1 MKQNEIEALAREWE
15 SAKAAEAKAVAIR
28 RAIEDELTELL
39 ALPKDLDGSK
49 NENVGQYKIKV
60 TGRLDRKIN
69 SDKLQELA
77 QEAGL
82 SDHLGSLFRWKPEIN
97 MTAWKAAHESI
108 TAPLLDAITTTAGR
122 PSYAITR
129 KD

>member
-1 MKQNEIEALAREWE
+1 MNDLEKLASDWE
-15 SAKAAEAKAVAIR
+15 EAKAFEAQAIAR
-28 RAIEDELTELL
+28 RREIEDQLTKAL
-39 ALPKDLDGSK
+39 AIPKDLEGTK
-49 NENVGQYKIKV
+49 NEDVGQYKIKIV
-60 TGRLDRKIN
+60 GRLDRKIN
-69 SDKLQELA
+69 ADKLQELA
-77 QEAGL
+77 QESGL
-82 SDHLGSLFRWKPEIN
+82 TEHLGSLFRWKPEIN

>member
-1 MKQNEIEALAREWE
+1 MKQNEIEELAREWE

-108 TAPLLDAITTTAGR
+108 TAPLLGAITTTAGR

>member
-1 MKQNEIEALAREWE
+1 MNQNQIEELAQEWE

-28 RAIEDELTELL
+28 RAIEDKLTELL

>member
-1 MKQNEIEALAREWE
+1 MKKNKIEELAREWE

-49 NENVGQYKIKV
+49 NEDVGQYKIKV

-82 SDHLGSLFRWKPEIN
+82 SDHLGSLFRWKPEVN
-97 MTAWKAAHESI
+97 MTAWKAAHVSI

>member
-1 MKQNEIEALAREWE
+1 MNQIEELAKEWE
-15 SAKAAEAKAVAIR
+15 SAKSAEAKAVAIR

-69 SDKLQELA
+69 SDRLQELA

>member
-1 MKQNEIEALAREWE
+1 MNQQIEELAREWE
-15 SAKAAEAKAVAIR
+15 SAKSAEAKAVAIR

-97 MTAWKAAHESI
+97 MTAWKDAHESI

>member
-1 MKQNEIEALAREWE
+1 MKQQIEELASEWE

-69 SDKLQELA
+69 SDRLQELA

-108 TAPLLDAITTTAGR
+108 TAPLLEAITTTAGR

>member
-1 MKQNEIEALAREWE
+1 MNQQIEELAREWE

-28 RAIEDELTELL
+28 RAIEDKLTELL

>member
-1 MKQNEIEALAREWE
+1 MKQQIEELASEWE

-69 SDKLQELA
+69 SDRLQELA

>member
-1 MKQNEIEALAREWE
+1 MTNLERLAQDWE
-15 SAKAAEAKAVAIR
+15 EAKAFEAQAIAR
-28 RAIEDELTELL
+28 RREIEDQLTKAL
-39 ALPKDLDGSK
+39 AIPKDLEGTK
-49 NENVGQYKIKV
+49 NEDVGQYKIKIV
-60 TGRLDRKIN
+60 GRLDRKVN
-69 SDKLQELA
+69 ADKLQELA
-77 QEAGL
+77 QESGL
-82 SDHLGSLFRWKPEIN
+82 TEHLGSLFRWKPEIN

>member
-1 MKQNEIEALAREWE
+1 MNQIEELAREWE

>member
-1 MKQNEIEALAREWE
+1 MKQQIEELAREWE

-82 SDHLGSLFRWKPEIN
+82 SEHLGSLFRWKPEIN
-97 MTAWKAAHESI
+97 MTAWKAAHDSI

>member
-1 MKQNEIEALAREWE
+1 MNQQIEELAREWE

-49 NENVGQYKIKV
+49 NETAGQYKIKV

>member
-1 MKQNEIEALAREWE
+1 MNDLEQLAREWD
-15 SAKAAEAKAVAIR
+15 EAKAFEAQAIAR
-28 RAIEDELTELL
+28 RREIEDQLTKAL
-39 ALPKDLDGSK
+39 AIPKDLEGTK
-49 NENVGQYKIKV
+49 NEDAGQYKIKIV
-60 TGRLDRKIN
+60 GRLDRKIN
-69 SDKLQELA
+69 ADKLQELA
-77 QEAGL
+77 QESGL
-82 SDHLGSLFRWKPEIN
+82 TEHLGSLFRWKPEIN

>member
-1 MKQNEIEALAREWE
+1 MNQQIEELAREWE

-49 NENVGQYKIKV
+49 NQDVGQYKIKV

>member
-1 MKQNEIEALAREWE
+1 MNQIEELAREWE

-69 SDKLQELA
+69 SDRLQELA

>member
-1 MKQNEIEALAREWE
+1 MNQIEELAREWE

-49 NENVGQYKIKV
+49 NESVGQYKIKV

-69 SDKLQELA
+69 SDRLQELA

>member
-1 MKQNEIEALAREWE
+1 MNQQIEELAREWE
-15 SAKAAEAKAVAIR
+15 SAKSAEAKAVAIR

>member
-1 MKQNEIEALAREWE
+1 MNQNQIEELAREWE
-15 SAKAAEAKAVAIR
+15 SAKAAEAKAVALR

-60 TGRLDRKIN
+60 TGRLDRKVN

-108 TAPLLDAITTTAGR
+108 TAPLLEAITTTAGR

>member
-1 MKQNEIEALAREWE
+1 MKKNQIEELAREWE

>member
-1 MKQNEIEALAREWE
+1 MKQQIEELAREWE

-69 SDKLQELA
+69 SDRLQELA

-97 MTAWKAAHESI
+97 MTAWKAAHDSI